1 MQASAL
7 LGSPRMNHPAP
18 PRFGAADSQKRLED
32 DRLLRGTGLFNDDR
46 CLDRECTIVFVR
58 SPHAHARIV
67 SIDTAAARAMPGV
80 LAVYTQADLA
90 AAGVRPIPV
99 LPGYKRPDG
108 ADMSVPPREGLASDA
123 ARYVGKAVAAVV
135 AETRAQAQ
143 DAAEAVVVD
152 YEPLPAV
159 VEVRAAMAP
168 DAPHVWPGAP
178 GNVAAYARYGDAAAV
193 DAAFARAAHVTRLS
207 MHNQRLVAN
216 PIEPRSAIARVEDGR
231 LVLYTPSQTPTGT
244 RQALAEGVFGMGV
257 QEARIVV
264 GDIGGGFGLKVG
276 LAPEEVAT
284 CFAARALGRPVRWR
298 ADRSEDFLAAHQ
310 GREQSFDAALALDA
324 EGRILAMRMTLI
336 AAFGAEP
343 MPQSTF
349 IPIILSPK
357 VATTVYHVPVVDY
370 EIKGVLV
377 NTATIGAYRG
387 AGRPETNYLMERL
400 IEQAAFEMKLD
411 PAAIRRRN
419 LIPPGAF
426 PYRTRM
432 GDVYDVGEFERVLDA
447 VLAAGDW
454 DGFAARKAESA
465 RRGRLRGRGLSMYL
479 EWTGALLTETVNIRV
494 DADGTVTAYSGT
506 MAMGQGL
513 ETSYTQLLAEVL
525 EIPLERIRIVQGDT
539 DVANGAGSVGS
550 RSAFVGG
557 SAVLAAGRKVVD
569 EGKPLAADAL
579 EAAPQDIEYRAGR
592 FVVAGT
598 DRAIGLAELAAKQP
612 ERSLRFSA
620 TENPSA
626 PSWPNGAQ
634 VIEVEIDPETG
645 VVTLDRI
652 ASVDDVGRIINRMI
666 VEGQVQGGIAQGAGQ
681 ALMEHAIYDAESGQL
696 VTGSFMDYGMP
707 RADDFPAAMTNGF
720 IEDVPCKT
728 NLLGAKGV
736 GELGTI
742 GAPMA
747 IVHAV
752 LDALRERGVKHME
765 MPLTPEKVWRVLNT
779 Q

>member
-1 MQASAL
+1 
-7 LGSPRMNHPAP
+7 MNRPAP
-18 PRFGAADSQKRLED
+18 PRFGASDSQKRLED

-46 CLDRECTIVFVR
+46 RFENEAVLVFVR

-67 SIDTAAARAMPGV
+67 SIDAEAARAMPGV
-80 LAVYTQADLA
+80 IAVYTHADLA
-90 AAGVRPIPV
+90 KAGLRPIPHM
-99 LPGYKRPDG
+99 PGFKRPDG
-108 ADMSVPPREGLASDA
+108 TDMNVPPRAGLADGV

-135 AETRAQAQ
+135 AETRLQAM
-143 DAAEAVVVD
+143 DAAEAVMVE

-159 VEVRAAMAP
+159 TDVHAAMQS
-168 DAPHVWPGAP
+168 DAPQLWPGAP
-178 GNVAAYARYGDAAAV
+178 GNIGAYARYGDATGT
-193 DAAFARAAHVTRLS
+193 DAAFAKAAHVTRLT

-216 PIEPRSAIARVEDGR
+216 PIEPRAAIANVEDGR
-231 LVLYTPSQTPTGT
+231 LVLYTPSQTPSGT
-244 RQALAEGVFGMGV
+244 RQNLTEGVFGIGLKD
-257 QEARIVV
+257 ARVVV

-276 LAPEEVAT
+276 LSPEEVVA
-284 CFAARALGRPVRWR
+284 CLAARALGRPVRWR
-298 ADRSEDFLAAHQ
+298 AERSEDFLAAHQ
-310 GREQSFDAALALDA
+310 GRAQSFDAALALDA
-324 EGRILAMRMTLI
+324 DGKILAMRMQLL
-336 AAFGAEP
+336 AEFGAEP
-343 MPQSTF
+343 MGQTTF

-370 EIKGVLV
+370 EIKGVLL

-400 IEQAAFEMKLD
+400 IELAAYETGVD
-411 PAAIRRRN
+411 PVEIRRRN
-419 LIPPGAF
+419 LIPNDAF
-426 PYRTRM
+426 PYRTHM
-432 GDVYDVGEFERVLDA
+432 NDVYDVGAFDRVLDGVVKA
-447 VLAAGDW
+447 SDWHGFESRRAA
-454 DGFAARKAESA
+454 AKAK
-465 RRGRLRGRGLSMYL
+465 GRLRGRGLSMYL
-479 EWTGALLTETVNIRV
+479 EWTGALLTETVDIRV

-513 ETSYTQLLAEVL
+513 QTSYTQLLSEVL
-525 EIPLERIRIVQGDT
+525 EIPVERIRIVQGDT

-579 EAAPQDIEYRAGR
+579 EAAPQDIEYQAGR

-598 DRAIGLAELAAKQP
+598 DRAIALAELAAKQP
-612 ERSLRFSA
+612 ARQLRFSA

-645 VVTLDRI
+645 VVSIDRI
-652 ASVDDVGRIINRMI
+652 TSVDDIGRIINRMI

-681 ALMEHAIYDAESGQL
+681 ALMEHAIYDPESGQL

-707 RADDFPAAMTNGF
+707 RADDFPASMSNDF
-720 IEDVPCKT
+720 IEDVPCRT

-752 LDALRERGVKHME
+752 LDALRDRGVKHLE
-765 MPLTPEKVWRVLNT
+765 MPLTPEKVWRALNT
-779 Q
+779 P

>member
-1 MQASAL
+1 
-7 LGSPRMNHPAP
+7 MNHPAP

-32 DRLLRGTGLFNDDR
+32 DRLLRGVGLFNDDR
-46 CLDRECTIVFVR
+46 RFANEAVIVFVR
-58 SPHAHARIV
+58 SPHPHARILA
-67 SIDTAAARAMPGV
+67 IDLDAARAMPGV
-80 LAVYTQADLA
+80 LAVFTHADLA
-90 AAGVRPIPV
+90 AAGLRAIPGGV
-99 LPGYKRPDG
+99 GFKRPDG
-108 ADMSVPPREGLASDA
+108 ADMSVPPRHGLASDT
-123 ARYVGKAVAAVV
+123 ARYVGNAVAAVV
-135 AETRAQAQ
+135 AETRAQAT
-143 DAAEAVVVD
+143 DAAEAVNVD

-159 VEVRAAMAP
+159 VDTRAAMAP
-168 DAPHVWPGAP
+168 DAPQLWPGAP
-178 GNVAAYARYGDAAAV
+178 GNVAAYARYGDATKT
-193 DAAFARAAHVTRLS
+193 DAAFARAAHVTQLS
-207 MHNQRLVAN
+207 MRNQRLVAN
-216 PIEPRSAIARVEDGR
+216 PIEPRCAIANVEDGR

-244 RQALAEGVFGMGV
+244 RQALAEGVFGIGV
-257 QEARIVV
+257 AETRVVV

-276 LAPEEVAT
+276 LSPEEVCTA
-284 CFAARALGRPVRWR
+284 FAARMLGRPVRWR
-298 ADRSEDFLAAHQ
+298 AERSEDFLAAHQ

-343 MPQSTF
+343 MSQTTF
-349 IPIILSPK
+349 IPMILSPK
-357 VATTVYHVPVVDY
+357 VATTVYHVPTVDY

-400 IEQAAFEMKLD
+400 IEQAAFEMRLD

-419 LIPPGAF
+419 LIAPDAF
-426 PYRTRM
+426 PYRTHLN
-432 GDVYDVGEFERVLDA
+432 DVYDVGAFERVLDD
-447 VLAAGDW
+447 VLAAADW
-454 DGFAARKAESA
+454 SGFAGREAESA

-479 EWTGALLTETVNIRV
+479 EWTGALLTETVNVRV
-494 DADGTVTAYSGT
+494 DADGDVTAYSGT
-506 MAMGQGL
+506 QAMGQGL
-513 ETSYTQLLAEVL
+513 QTSYTQLLAEVL
-525 EIPLERIRIVQGDT
+525 GIPLDRIRIVQGDT
-539 DVANGAGSVGS
+539 DLANGVGSVGS

-557 SAVLAAGRKVVD
+557 SAMLAAGRKVVD

-579 EAAPQDIEYRAGR
+579 EAAPQDIEYRAGK

-598 DRAIGLAELAAKQP
+598 DRAIGLAELAAKQATR
-612 ERSLRFSA
+612 ELRFSA
-620 TENPSA
+620 TESPSA

-634 VIEVEIDPETG
+634 VCEVEIDPDTG
-645 VVTLDRI
+645 VITIDRMT
-652 ASVDDVGRIINRMI
+652 SVDDVGRIINRMI

-681 ALMEHAIYDAESGQL
+681 ALMEQAIYDAESGQL

-707 RADDFPAAMTNGF
+707 RADDFPAHMVNRF
-720 IEDVPCKT
+720 IDDVPCTT

-765 MPLTPEKVWRVLNT
+765 MPLTPEKVWRALRDT
-779 Q
+779 TAA